1 MTTYATTRRRQRQ
14 RALALVLIT
23 LGALLASTGAGPLGS
38 AASAQTNTNGG
49 VSINS
54 ISSYATYPDDA
65 ILPPGCNA
73 FSVLQGLQ
81 YRVDPDGAG
90 AQPAGAPQGSLAALG
105 SLPFGATV
113 IMTWTG
119 YTQGCASVI
128 SLSVKRADG
137 PVFDPQ
143 TNQELLTFVACDAAG
158 NGCTVAPGSY
168 RLELTMPTF
177 DQGGC
182 HYQVDA
188 VVGPPLDVVGPNGSY
203 YSNVYRE
210 SFPNTMNETGD
221 SMLIHAN
228 NGRGVCEPPQET
240 TTTTVATTSTTL
252 ATTTTTQATTTTTEP
267 GTTTTTVPSTTTTA
281 SVLGTT
287 LTQPSTT
294 STSAQ
299 VLGVTVTRPGSSNL
313 ARTGNGDGE
322 GTRTLLAI
330 GLVLAGLGVALF
342 GKDRKLGA
350 LHRS

>member
-1 MTTYATTRRRQRQ
+1 MTTYTTSLRRRRQT
-14 RALALVLIT
+14 ALAVLLVA
-23 LGALLASTGAGPLGS
+23 LGALLAFTGPGPFGS
-38 AASAQTNTNGG
+38 PASAQTNTNAG

-54 ISSYATYPDDA
+54 INDYAGYPNDA
-65 ILPPGCNA
+65 ILPPGCDA
-73 FSVLQGLQ
+73 FTVLQGLQ
-81 YRVDPDGAG
+81 WQVDPDGAG
-90 AQPAGAPQGSLAALG
+90 PAGASAPVGTLAGLG

-137 PVFDPQ
+137 PVFDPA

-158 NGCTVAPGSY
+158 NGCAQGPGSF

-177 DQGGC
+177 NQGGC

-203 YSNVYRE
+203 YSNVYRT
-210 SFPNTMNETGD
+210 SFPNTMNENGD
-221 SMLIHAN
+221 NMLIQAN
-228 NGRGVCEPPQET
+228 NGRGTCTPPET
-240 TTTTVATTSTTL
+240 TTSTTAATTSTTA
-252 ATTTTTQATTTTTEP
+252 ATTSTTGATTSTTAATTSTTASDP
-267 GTTTTTVPSTTTTA
+267 GTTTT
-281 SVLGTT
+281 SVLSTT
-287 LTQPSTT
+287 LTQQPTT

-299 VLGVTVTRPGSSNL
+299 VLGVTVTRPGTSSL
-313 ARTGNGDGE
+313 ARTGHEGD

-330 GLVLAGLGVALF
+330 GLMLAGLGVALF
-342 GKDRKLGA
+342 GRDRKLGW

>member
-1 MTTYATTRRRQRQ
+1 MTTYTTTLRRQRQ

-23 LGALLASTGAGPLGS
+23 LGALLAFTGPGPFGS
-38 AASAQTNTNGG
+38 VASAQTNTNGG
-49 VSINS
+49 VTINS
-54 ISSYATYPDDA
+54 INGYAAYPDDA
-65 ILPPGCNA
+65 SLPPGCNA

-90 AQPAGAPQGSLAALG
+90 AQPAGAPVGTLSALG
-105 SLPFGATV
+105 NLPFGATV

-119 YTQGCASVI
+119 YSTGCTSVI

-137 PVFDPQ
+137 PVFDPA

-177 DQGGC
+177 NQGGC

-240 TTTTVATTSTTL
+240 TTTTVATTTTTL
-252 ATTTTTQATTTTTEP
+252 ATTTTALATTTTTEP
-267 GTTTTTVPSTTTTA
+267 GTTTTTVPGSTTTV

-294 STSAQ
+294 STTGPE

-313 ARTGNGDGE
+313 ARTGASGD

-342 GKDRKLGA
+342 GRDRKLGA
-350 LHRS
+350 LHQS